1 MPRLLDLLAAGALIL
16 TAAPAAAEG
25 PDYGSLAPAPEA
37 TIVAGG
43 KACIGTTFADAAG
56 QTARLSGWAPATPAQ
71 KEAMRTNDADIVTRD
86 NVMIAYK
93 TGLVGG
99 CVVIAKTEPTFDAAK
114 FYSDLSK
121 AIGVTVAPDP
131 SGQPAKVDL
140 PNDELMVVVV
150 ARNDA
155 GTTVTLVVAHN
166 AEANAK
172 KGN

>member
-1 MPRLLDLLAAGALIL
+1 MPRLLDLLAASALVL

-25 PDYGSLAPAPEA
+25 PDYNSLAPAPEA

-43 KACIGTTFADAAG
+43 KACIGTTFDAAG
-56 QTARLSGWAPATPAQ
+56 QAARLSGWAPATPAQ
-71 KEAMRTNDADIVTRD
+71 KEAMHTNDANVVTRD
-86 NVMIAYK
+86 NAMIAYK
-93 TGLVGG
+93 TGIVGG
-99 CVVIAKTEPTFDAAK
+99 CVVIAKTGPAFDAAK
-114 FYSDLSK
+114 FYTDLST

-140 PNDELMVVVV
+140 PNDELMVVLI
-150 ARNDA
+150 ARSDA
-155 GTTVTLVVAHN
+155 GATVTLVVAHN